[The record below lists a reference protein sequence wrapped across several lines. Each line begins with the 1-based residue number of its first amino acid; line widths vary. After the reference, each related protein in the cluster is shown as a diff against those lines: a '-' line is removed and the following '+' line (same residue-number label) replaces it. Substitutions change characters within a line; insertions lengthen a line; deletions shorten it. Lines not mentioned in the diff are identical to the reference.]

1 MSDFTTRV
9 HTDGH
14 QLQIQLPDGMGPG
27 DYVVTVSP
35 AADPF
40 LEVFPLETMNPVQRR
55 FFELSKKLNLKP
67 DPDFKFDRQDANSRS

>member
-40 LEVFPLETMNPVQRR
+40 LEVFPLEKMNKEQRMAY
-55 FFELSKKLNLKP
+55 ELSKKLDIRLG
-67 DPDFKFDRQDANSRS
+67 PDFKFDREEANER